1 MWQNYLKIAWRNLVR
16 NKTFSTI
23 NVLGLALGMASS
35 LLIGLWIADELSIG
49 KQYPNADQLYRVM
62 SHEIADGRIATSEDT
77 PGLLAD
83 ELKKKFPEVVYAA
96 GFSWIEQHVLAVG
109 DNRTRQIGHYAGR
122 DWFSMYGVPL
132 LVGTPASAL
141 SSPDGIAISRKLA
154 GIYFGTPQRA
164 LGKTIRFDNWADYR
178 VTAVFEDL
186 PTNTSWRYNFLLPW
200 EVFLKREP
208 WLSDWSNSGP
218 GTRLQ
223 LRPDADPKKLNV
235 RLRTFL
241 KSYNKDIDEGFDVQ
255 LFLQPETEAYLYSR
269 FENGQ
274 RAGGRIGYV
283 RLFVI
288 VAVFLLVIA
297 GINFTNLAT
306 ARSVK
311 RAREVGVRKVV
322 GAGRSSLIGQFMGE
336 ALLLTALAL
345 LVALGLVSLL
355 LPFFNRLTEKQL
367 SLPLERPAGW
377 AILGGLLVLM
387 SGLAGSYPALFLSSL
402 RPVRVLKGTL
412 RFGAGAQLFRR
423 GLVVFQFA
431 LSILMIVGTLVIY
444 RQLQYV
450 QTKNLGYDRQNLI
463 EISSNNSVLGS
474 KYGTLKEELLR
485 MPGIAA
491 VTYSQTSAIENTN
504 TMDGVNW
511 TGKDPTVDVQFNIT
525 SVGYDFTKTMG
536 IRLVQGRD
544 FSPAFGTDSTNY
556 LVNQAAA
563 ERMGLRDPVGQ
574 PLTVWKKPGTIVGLL
589 EDFHFNSL
597 HVPIRPLIV
606 RLRSKDHYGR
616 IVVRTQPGQTQQA
629 LASLEALCRKLDPA
643 TPFACEFVDAE
654 YEHLYKS
661 ETIAGTLATG
671 FAILAI
677 FIACLGLFGLAAFSA
692 EQRTKEIGVR
702 KVLGASVGSIVTLL
716 SKDFLKLVL
725 VAIVVASPVAWW
737 ALREWLQNFA
747 YKTDINWWVFALAG
761 GVAVLI
767 ALLTIGFQSVKAALM
782 DPAKSLRNE

>member
-1 MWQNYLKIAWRNLVR
+1 MLRNYLKVAWRNLVR

-35 LLIGLWIADELSIG
+35 LLIWLWIADELRIG
-49 KQYPNADQLYRVM
+49 KQYPNADRLYRVM
-62 SHEIADGRIATSEDT
+62 AHEIADGRIVTSEDT

-83 ELKKKFPEVVYAA
+83 ELKKRFPEVVYAA
-96 GFSWIEQHVLAVG
+96 GFSWIESHVLAVG
-109 DNRTRQIGHYAGR
+109 EERTRQTGYYVGS
-122 DWFSMYGVPL
+122 DWFRMYGVRL
-132 LVGTPASAL
+132 LAGTPATAL
-141 SSPDGIAISRKLA
+141 NAPDGIAISRKLA
-154 GIYFGTPQRA
+154 GIYFGTPREA
-164 LGKTIRFDNWADYR
+164 LGKTIRFDNHTDYR
-178 VTAVFEDL
+178 VMAVFEDL
-186 PTNTSWRYNFLLPW
+186 PANTTPYRYNFLLPW

-223 LRPDADPKKLNV
+223 LHPDADPEKFNAKLK
-235 RLRTFL
+235 TFL

-255 LFLQPETEAYLYSR
+255 LFLQPETEAYLYSE
-269 FENGQ
+269 FENG
-274 RAGGRIGYV
+274 RRTGGRIEYV
-283 RLFVI
+283 RLFGV

-322 GAGRSSLIGQFMGE
+322 GAGRSSLVGQFMGE

-355 LPFFNRLTEKQL
+355 LPFFNGLTEKQL
-367 SLPLERPAGW
+367 SLPLESPAGW
-377 AILGGLLVLM
+377 ALLGGLWVVM
-387 SGLAGSYPALFLSSL
+387 GGLAGSYPALFLSAL
-402 RPVRVLKGTL
+402 EPVRVLKGTL
-412 RFGAGAQLFRR
+412 RFGAGAQLLRR

-450 QTKNLGYDRQNLI
+450 QTKNLGYDRENLI
-463 EISSNNSVLGS
+463 EVSSNHSVLGS

-504 TMDGVNW
+504 TMDNVHW
-511 TGKDPTVDVQFNIT
+511 AGKDPTVDVQFNIA

-544 FSPAFGTDSTNY
+544 FSPAFGTDSANY

-563 ERMGLRDPVGQ
+563 ERMGLEDPVGQ
-574 PLTVWKKPGTIVGLL
+574 PLTVWRQTGTIVGLL

-606 RLRSKDHYGR
+606 RLRSRDHYGQ
-616 IVVRTQPGQTQQA
+616 IVVRTQPGQTGPA
-629 LASLEALCRKLDPA
+629 LASLEALCRKLDPN
-643 TPFACEFVDAE
+643 TPYSYEF
-654 YEHLYKS
+654 
-661 ETIAGTLATG
+661 
-671 FAILAI
+671 
-677 FIACLGLFGLAAFSA
+677 
-692 EQRTKEIGVR
+692 
-702 KVLGASVGSIVTLL
+702 
-716 SKDFLKLVL
+716 
-725 VAIVVASPVAWW
+725 
-737 ALREWLQNFA
+737 
-747 YKTDINWWVFALAG
+747 
-761 GVAVLI
+761 
-767 ALLTIGFQSVKAALM
+767 
-782 DPAKSLRNE
+782 

>member
-1 MWQNYLKIAWRNLVR
+1 MLRNYLKVAWRNLVR

-35 LLIGLWIADELSIG
+35 LLIWLWIADELRIG
-49 KQYPNADQLYRVM
+49 TQYPNADRLYRVM
-62 SHEIADGRIATSEDT
+62 AHEIADGRIVTSEDT

-83 ELKKKFPEVVYAA
+83 ELKKRFPEVVYAA
-96 GFSWIEQHVLAVG
+96 GFSWIESHVLAVG
-109 DNRTRQIGHYAGR
+109 EERTRQTGYYAGS
-122 DWFSMYGVPL
+122 DWFRMYGVRL
-132 LVGTPASAL
+132 LAGTPAAAL
-141 SSPDGIAISRKLA
+141 NAPDGIAISRKLA
-154 GIYFGTPQRA
+154 GIYFGAPREA
-164 LGKTIRFDNWADYR
+164 LGKTIRFDNHTDYR

-186 PTNTSWRYNFLLPW
+186 PANTTPYQYHFLLPW

-223 LRPDADPKKLNV
+223 LHPGADPEKFNAKLK
-235 RLRTFL
+235 TFL

-255 LFLQPETEAYLYSR
+255 LFLQPETEAYLHSE
-269 FENGQ
+269 FKNGQ
-274 RAGGRIGYV
+274 RTGGRIEYV
-283 RLFVI
+283 RLFAV

-297 GINFTNLAT
+297 GINFMNLAT

-322 GAGRSSLIGQFMGE
+322 GAGRSSLVGQFMGE

-355 LPFFNRLTEKQL
+355 LPFFNGLTGKQL
-367 SLPLERPAGW
+367 SLPLESPAGW
-377 AILGGLLVLM
+377 AVLGGLWVVM
-387 SGLAGSYPALFLSSL
+387 GGLAGSYPALFLSAL
-402 RPVRVLKGTL
+402 EPVRVLKGTL
-412 RFGAGAQLFRR
+412 RFGAGAQLLRR

-431 LSILMIVGTLVIY
+431 LSMLMIVGTLVIY

-450 QTKNLGYDRQNLI
+450 QTKNLGYDRENLI
-463 EISSNNSVLGS
+463 EVSSNHSVLGS

-504 TMDGVNW
+504 TMDNVQW
-511 TGKDPTVDVQFNIT
+511 AGKDPTVDVQFNIS

-563 ERMGLRDPVGQ
+563 ERMGLEDPVGQ
-574 PLTVWKKPGTIVGLL
+574 PLTVWRRTGTIVGLL

-606 RLRSKDHYGR
+606 RLRSRDHYGR
-616 IVVRTQPGQTQQA
+616 IVVRTQPGQTGPA
-629 LASLEALCRKLDPA
+629 LASLEALCRKLDPN
-643 TPFACEFVDAE
+643 TPFAYEFVDAE
-654 YEHLYKS
+654 YAYLYKS

-671 FAILAI
+671 FAVLAV
-677 FIACLGLFGLAAFSA
+677 FIACLGLFGLTAFTA

-702 KVLGASVGSIVTLL
+702 KVLGASVGSIVALL

-725 VAIVVASPVAWW
+725 IAIVIASPVGWW

-747 YKTDINWWVFALAG
+747 YKTDIGWWVFALAG
-761 GVAVLI
+761 GLAI
-767 ALLTIGFQSVKAALM
+767 ALLTISFQSVKAALM
-782 DPAKSLRNE
+782 NPVRSLRNE